1 MQQKKL
7 LGTQKVGAYQMKILY
22 IGHYKEGSGWSRAA
36 IDLILA
42 MDSVGIDVT
51 CRNIKLTPNNP
62 KINPRILELENKPL
76 NNIDVCIQHVLPHH
90 MVGTQKFKK
99 NIAYFVAESNSITHN
114 PWMVCL
120 QNMDE
125 VWVPN
130 NDLAKT
136 LAHDR
141 IGKKVTVVP
150 HAADI
155 SKGFIQQKFQ
165 FPDKNSFKFYYIG
178 ELNDRKNIESIVRC
192 FHSEFATFEPVSLVL
207 KIKKHGVSTQSL
219 TKHCEELCTII
230 KKELRMYKDINS
242 YHKEL
247 IIADDLD
254 DVLIDMLH
262 NSCDCFI
269 APSHG
274 EGWSIPA
281 FDAMRYGKTPICSNE
296 GGPRDFIDRNN
307 PSTGTLINGIYGI
320 CNHSDPA
327 FMDIFTG
334 REEWFIPSESE
345 IKKSMRYY
353 YQNRLNIDRNAGP
366 KMSEKFSYQNIGN
379 LIKGLLNG

>member
-1 MQQKKL
+1 
-7 LGTQKVGAYQMKILY
+7 MKILY
-22 IGHYKEGSGWSRAA
+22 IGHYKEGSGWSKAA

-51 CRNIKLTPNNP
+51 CRNIKLTPNNQ
-62 KINPRILELENKPL
+62 KINPRILELESKPL

-99 NIAYFVAESNSITHN
+99 NIAYFVAESSSVLYN

-130 NDLAKT
+130 KSLAT
-136 LAHDR
+136 SLAHD
-141 IGKKVTVVP
+141 GLNKKISVVH
-150 HAADI
+150 HAADL
-155 SKGFIQQKFQ
+155 SKGYAQEKFI
-165 FPDKNSFKFYYIG
+165 FPEKNNFKFYYIG
-178 ELNDRKNIESIVRC
+178 ELNDRKNIESIVRS
-192 FHSEFATFEPVSLVL
+192 FHSEFASFEPVSLVL
-207 KIKKHGVSTQSL
+207 KIKKHGVSPPEL
-219 TKHCEELCTII
+219 TKHCEQVCTNI
-230 KKELRMYKDINS
+230 KKELRMYRNIED
-242 YHKEL
+242 YHREL
-247 IIADDLD
+247 IISDDLD
-254 DVLIDMLH
+254 DKFIDVLH
-262 NSCDCFI
+262 NSCDCFVS
-269 APSHG
+269 PSHG

-296 GGPRDFIDRNN
+296 GGPKDFIDSNDPN
-307 PSTGTLINGIYGI
+307 TGKLINGIYSV

-334 REEWFIPSESE
+334 REEWFTPSESE

-353 YQNRLNIDRNAGP
+353 YENRFKIDRTAGA
-366 KMSEKFSYQNIGN
+366 KTAEKFSYKNIGN

>member
-1 MQQKKL
+1 
-7 LGTQKVGAYQMKILY
+7 MKILY
-22 IGHYKEGSGWSRAA
+22 IGHYKEGSGWSKAA
-36 IDLILA
+36 IDSILA
-42 MDSVGIDVT
+42 MHSVGLDVT
-51 CRNIKLTPNNP
+51 CRNIKLTNNNP
-62 KINPRILELENKPL
+62 KIHQTVLELENKPL
-76 NNIDVCIQHVLPHH
+76 SNIDVCIQNVLPHH

-99 NIAYFVAESNSITHN
+99 NIAYFVAESSSILHN

-130 NDLAKT
+130 KGLAAS
-136 LAHDR
+136 LEYDG

-150 HAADI
+150 YAADV
-155 SKGFIQQKFQ
+155 SRGFAQEKFI

-178 ELNDRKNIESIVRC
+178 ELNDRKNIESIVRS
-192 FHSEFATFEPVSLVL
+192 FHSEFASFEPVSLVL
-207 KIKKHGVSTQSL
+207 KIKRHGISPLDL
-219 TKHCEELCTII
+219 TRYCEELCTNI
-230 KKELRMYKDINS
+230 KKELRMYKNIES

-247 IIADDLD
+247 IISDNLEDQFI
-254 DVLIDMLH
+254 DVLH
-262 NSCDCFI
+262 NSCDCFV

-281 FDAMRYGKTPICSNE
+281 FDAMRYGKTPICSKE
-296 GGPRDFIDRNN
+296 GGPQDFIDSNDPN
-307 PSTGTLINGIYGI
+307 TGKLINGIYSV

-334 REEWFIPSESE
+334 REEWFTPSESE

-353 YQNRLNIDRNAGP
+353 YENRFNIDRTAGA
-366 KMSEKFSYQNIGN
+366 KTAEKFSYKNVGN